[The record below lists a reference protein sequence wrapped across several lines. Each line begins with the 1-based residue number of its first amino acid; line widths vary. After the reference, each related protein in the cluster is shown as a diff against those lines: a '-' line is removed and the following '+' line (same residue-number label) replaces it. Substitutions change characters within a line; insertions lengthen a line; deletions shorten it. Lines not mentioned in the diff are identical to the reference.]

1 MYLMIFIFVTVSAK
15 TCPPTMLFEK
25 TKFSCYKENN
35 VQVLDSR
42 KGEKS
47 PTRTFSESTEPQ
59 NPAMPD
65 TYAVVD
71 MTKKHNK
78 SNYVEL
84 ERFDDQRLT
93 VMLVPVPEVTYL
105 DVKIDLR

>member
-25 TKFSCYKENN
+25 TKFSCYKGNN
-35 VQVLDSR
+35 VQVLDSG

-59 NPAMPD
+59 KPAIPD

-71 MTKKHNK
+71 MIKKHHKN
-78 SNYVEL
+78 NYVEL
-84 ERFDDQRLT
+84 EHFDDQRLT
-93 VMLVPVPEVTYL
+93 VMPVPVPKVTYS
-105 DVKIDLR
+105 DVKVHLR

>member
-42 KGEKS
+42 K
-47 PTRTFSESTEPQ
+47 
-59 NPAMPD
+59 PAMPD
-65 TYAVVD
+65 TCAVVD

>member
-1 MYLMIFIFVTVSAK
+1 MPTYTEVVYLK
-15 TCPPTMLFEK
+15 NQK
-25 TKFSCYKENN
+25 RN
-35 VQVLDSR
+35 
-42 KGEKS
+42 
-47 PTRTFSESTEPQ
+47 FSESTYEIPTY
-59 NPAMPD
+59 NEVSEFKSPPAMPD

>member
-1 MYLMIFIFVTVSAK
+1 MPTYTEVVYLKNQKRNFSESTYEIPTYNEVSEFK
-15 TCPPTMLFEK
+15 SP
-25 TKFSCYKENN
+25 
-35 VQVLDSR
+35 
-42 KGEKS
+42 GEKS

-65 TYAVVD
+65 TCAVVD